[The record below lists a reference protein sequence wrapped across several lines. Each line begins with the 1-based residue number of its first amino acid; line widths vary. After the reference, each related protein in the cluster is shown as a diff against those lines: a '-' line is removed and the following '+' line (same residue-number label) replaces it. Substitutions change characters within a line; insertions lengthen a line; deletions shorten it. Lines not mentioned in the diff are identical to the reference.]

1 MFHSNFERKKWQGFD
16 ININVKTT
24 SLSCKSKT
32 TETENTLHEKSD
44 CQEII
49 KELNNA
55 NCCTD
60 NLIDFSEIDYQ
71 LPSLKVVSATFALVC
86 FLSPNESTCQTRKNA
101 FYFTSKALFIPKKIK
116 F

>member
-1 MFHSNFERKKWQGFD
+1 MSKQHHSLVNQKP
-16 ININVKTT
+16 
-24 SLSCKSKT
+24 
-32 TETENTLHEKSD
+32 ETENTLHEKSD

-71 LPSLKVVSATFALVC
+71 LPSLPVS
-86 FLSPNESTCQTRKNA
+86 
-101 FYFTSKALFIPKKIK
+101 
-116 F
+116 